1 MDLGRIAQIDNAK
14 VENIQKVQ
22 KVQESDEKQK
32 VDPNEQHK
40 RALDKQSEQHT
51 EVVLDNVSFGFNKE
65 TNDFFIKVKRG
76 NVENKYPTDDMMKLK
91 AALLDSLEA
100 QSIKN

>member
-40 RALDKQSEQHT
+40 SVLNKQIEPK
-51 EVVLDNVSFGFNKE
+51 EVILDNVSFGFNKE

-100 QSIKN
+100 QSTKN

>member
-14 VENIQKVQ
+14 FENNQKVQ
-22 KVQESDEKQK
+22 KVQESEEKQK
-32 VDPNEQHK
+32 VDTNEQHK
-40 RALDKQSEQHT
+40 KSLGQHSEQK

-100 QSIKN
+100 LNTIN